1 MNSKWQT
8 KSNDD
13 INVALTVLIH
23 DCEKWGFNDTSNVFY
38 HCGIDGSKYHEQ
50 PVVNFCGNPSR
61 AWMHILNNHITITP
75 RMGNNPGDAT
85 GYSKDANPVTIEF
98 DANEEALRAALI
110 CLLEVNGV
118 TPNE

>member
-8 KSNDD
+8 KSDND

-23 DCEKWGFNDTSNVFY
+23 DCEK
-38 HCGIDGSKYHEQ
+38 

-61 AWMHILNNHITITP
+61 AWMHLLNNHITVTP
-75 RMGNNPGDAT
+75 RMGDNPGDAT
-85 GYSKDANPVTIEF
+85 GYSKDANPITIEF